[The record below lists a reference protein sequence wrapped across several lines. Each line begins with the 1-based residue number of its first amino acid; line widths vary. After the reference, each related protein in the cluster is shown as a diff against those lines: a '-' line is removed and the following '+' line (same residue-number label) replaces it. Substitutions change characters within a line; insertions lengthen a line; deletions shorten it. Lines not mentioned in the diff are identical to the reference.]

1 MSNKQCG
8 KLIVPGLGESK
19 AETAGEGGEFEQRLK
34 GARLLTAEVLYYMP
48 DHPKLLQTFM
58 WQTLDEAP
66 KFPRLAQFLDFWR
79 REIEAVIHS
88 VRVAHGE
95 PLAVPAW
102 RKVDGFIQ
110 RH

>member
-1 MSNKQCG
+1 MSDKRCG
-8 KLIVPGLGESK
+8 KLIVPGM
-19 AETAGEGGEFEQRLK
+19 EGDAREAQTGDGEFARRLK
-34 GARLLTAEVLYYMP
+34 GAKLLTAEVLYYMP
-48 DHPKLLQTFM
+48 DHPSLLQTYL

-66 KFPRLAQFLDFWR
+66 KFPRLAAFLDHWR

-95 PLAVPAW
+95 PLAAPAW